1 MSFRRG
7 KRIIQSQDDKGEKYI
22 ELGERLIPR
31 GITTSA
37 FGHQTS
43 SITHHLSSVYR
54 YKGNIYIKAT
64 LYIAIP
70 FRINQF

>member
-31 GITTSA
+31 GLTNIRFRTSSII
-37 FGHQTS
+37 HQTS
-43 SITHHLSSVYR
+43 YILRSILPVRTIIEFPSKQSVNYA
-54 YKGNIYIKAT
+54 Y
-64 LYIAIP
+64 L
-70 FRINQF
+70 